1 VCEGVL
7 GFELGKHCT
16 TFAWVGL
23 ELLPPP
29 SEEQGLQTCTTI
41 PGLWIIFVS
50 QIEKKIKEIATHMEF
65 EKVMFL
71 ALAQI

>member
-1 VCEGVL
+1 VGGVL

-29 SEEQGLQTCTTI
+29 SEEQGLHI